1 MDRLRHLEGEDSRH
15 WLQVSAEV
23 PVSIRIRDV
32 YGNHEMVKGRADWA
46 LDYGTD
52 KNDTGPILLVVEAKP
67 YESAPVGMPRLL
79 VYMAA
84 VQEARQ
90 DRVNGSAFGMISD
103 KQRVSFLFP

>member
-1 MDRLRHLEGEDSRH
+1 MDRLRHSEGKDSCH
-15 WLQVSAEV
+15 WLQISAEV
-23 PVSIRIRDV
+23 PVSICIKDA
-32 YGNHEMVKGRADWA
+32 YGNHEMVKGRAEWT
-46 LDYGTD
+46 LGYGTD

-90 DRVNGSAFGMISD
+90 DRVNGSVFGMISD